1 MQVLQQHGREVAAM
15 CPPVQ
20 GRRAVTAAK
29 DQPFLRKET
38 RVGAIMQVKRNGVE
52 ASRIM
57 AAAQDVG
64 RDGDVFTAVVRCAA
78 ALRVPSH
85 GRGPQHVFLSVNH
98 PFDERVQVFVTLKR
112 DTFAKGVVPGDF
124 YESITFPP
132 NGVACLAEQVTQL
145 LPLDVDS
152 PLSERFDCVLSSC
165 KKGRDDFCP
174 YVHVRL
180 RRETVPQ
187 K

>member
-1 MQVLQQHGREVAAM
+1 M

-38 RVGAIMQVKRNGVE
+38 RVGAVTQVQRDGVE

-78 ALRVPSH
+78 ALGVPSH

-98 PFDERVQVFVTLKR
+98 PFDERVEVLIILKR
-112 DTFAKGVVPGDF
+112 DTLAKGVVSRDLR
-124 YESITFPP
+124 ESITLPP
-132 NGVACLAEQVTQL
+132 SGVACLAEQVTQL
-145 LPLDVDS
+145 LPLDIDS
-152 PLSERFDCVLSSC
+152 SLSERFDYALSSC
-165 KKGRDDFCP
+165 KKRRDDFCP